1 MEHDIKAITPIK
13 IAIIS
18 IILII
23 IIGTIYIF
31 IPKHQNEEIE
41 KEPEL
46 IHITFENTV
55 QNHIL
60 FSDIKI
66 FKKDDEFYFT
76 AKATNMTSNML
87 KISPITITLKDNQ
100 NNKTTMTSYLGD
112 IINGEEEKN
121 ITVKTNKNLKNIKSV
136 ELNITTQVLS

>member
-1 MEHDIKAITPIK
+1 MEQDIKAITPMK

-76 AKATNMTSNML
+76 AKATNMTSNTL
-87 KISPITITLKDNQ
+87 KISPITIILKDNK
-100 NNKTTMTSYLGD
+100 NNETILTSYIGD
-112 IINGEEEKN
+112 NLTAEAERNIIIKS
-121 ITVKTNKNLKNIKSV
+121 NKNLKNTN
-136 ELNITTQVLS
+136 NIDINIEVQV